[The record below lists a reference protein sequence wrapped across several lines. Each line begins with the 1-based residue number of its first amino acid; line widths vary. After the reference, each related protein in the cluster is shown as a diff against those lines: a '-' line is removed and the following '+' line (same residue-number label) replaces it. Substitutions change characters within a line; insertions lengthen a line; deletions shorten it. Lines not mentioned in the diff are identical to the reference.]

1 MLLVIDNYDSFTF
14 NLVQAVGALGWTDL
28 RVARHDELSV
38 EACEAMRPSHVILS
52 PGPCTPREAGI
63 SVELVRRLA
72 GRAAI
77 LGVCLGH
84 QCIAEAFGMRVVR
97 AGRLMHGKT
106 SLIHHDGAGVYVG
119 LPNPFR
125 ATRYHSLIV
134 DEATVPAEF
143 VVSARSEQ
151 GELMGLRHRSL
162 PIEGV
167 QFHPESYL
175 TEWGDRLLAR
185 FLGLS
190 PKSAAREVVEL
201 RGSALACATGSEPVA
216 PARVH
221 LLPDAP
227 HRLSIR
233 RPRSTDFRLS
243 LRAPIGRMPR
253 PTGGATESSAG
264 A

>member
-1 MLLVIDNYDSFTF
+1 MLLLIDHYDSFTF
-14 NLVQAVGALGWTDL
+14 NLVGAIGALGWTDM
-28 RVARHDELSV
+28 RVVRHDELSV
-38 EACEAMRPSHVILS
+38 EACEALRPSHVVLS
-52 PGPCTPREAGI
+52 PGPCTPKQAGI

-72 GRAAI
+72 GRTSI

-106 SLIHHDGAGVYVG
+106 SLIHHDGAGVYTG

-134 DEATVPAEF
+134 DEATIGSQF
-143 VVSARSEQ
+143 VISARSEQ
-151 GELMGLRHRSL
+151 GELMGVRHRTL

-175 TEWGDRLLAR
+175 TECGDRLLAR

-190 PKSAAREVVEL
+190 PNPGNREIVESAERALVERPDRELVVPS
-201 RGSALACATGSEPVA
+201 GIALAGATGSE
-216 PARVH
+216 
-221 LLPDAP
+221 
-227 HRLSIR
+227 
-233 RPRSTDFRLS
+233 
-243 LRAPIGRMPR
+243 
-253 PTGGATESSAG
+253 TGAQASNQNP
-264 A
+264 